1 MPEPTASAAP
11 PEPAVPPQPPV
22 PTTGVSL
29 AVIVPV
35 LNEAAQIDEAL
46 DALRHHCHR
55 AGPAF
60 SDGIE
65 VVVAD
70 GGSTDGTPE
79 AARDRRWP
87 GVRVLQAPRG
97 RARQMNAG
105 AAAVHASVL
114 LFLHVDTR
122 LPADGLTRIA
132 EQLARHPR
140 RHWGRFDVRIGGRSR
155 WFPVIASMM
164 NLRSSATGIATGDQA
179 LFVRREAFDAVGGFP
194 DQPLMEDI
202 ELCRRLKRLPHG
214 HPLCL
219 RDRVLT
225 SGRRWESRGVWPT
238 IVLMWRLRWRYW
250 RGAAPEELARA
261 YR

>member
-11 PEPAVPPQPPV
+11 PEPAEPPEPAAGP
-22 PTTGVSL
+22 SL

-35 LNEAAQIDEAL
+35 FNEAGQIDQAL
-46 DALRHHCHR
+46 DALRQHCDE
-55 AGPAF
+55 AVAAF
-60 SDGIE
+60 PGGVE
-65 VVVAD
+65 VLVAD
-70 GGSTDGTPE
+70 GGSTDGTPA
-79 AARDRRWP
+79 AARERLWP
-87 GVRVLQAPRG
+87 GARVLHVPRG

-105 AAAVHASVL
+105 AAAARASVL

-122 LPADGLTRIA
+122 LPAHGLTRVA
-132 EQLARHPR
+132 EQLAQHPR

-155 WFPVIASMM
+155 WFPVIAAMM

-179 LFVRREAFDAVGGFP
+179 LFVRRAAFDAVGGYP

-202 ELCRRLKRLPHG
+202 ELSRRLKRLPDG